1 VLAVSVDNPKA
12 TTLRELL
19 VEIRNGFTLYAPI
32 LIKVGDHGEQ
42 PEHTQERTTSV
53 SQPLD
58 WGYHYTREYGH
69 EPYILIGPNTLTS
82 SESVSIGRSRT
93 CQVRVENESVSKQHA
108 ALVCDRATGEYF
120 VVDESSRNGTCIN
133 GEPLTAGVRMPIW
146 PGAYVSFGD
155 AVFVFID
162 PPTLRKLSRLA
173 G

>member
-1 VLAVSVDNPKA
+1 VNAEHPKA
-12 TTLRELL
+12 STLRELL
-19 VEIRNGFTLYAPI
+19 VELRNGFTLYAPI
-32 LIKVGDHGEQ
+32 LIRVGDQGEQ
-42 PEHTQERTTSV
+42 PEHTQERTTSL

-58 WGYHYTREYGH
+58 WGDHYTREYGH
-69 EPYILIGPNTLTS
+69 EPFLLLGQNTLTS
-82 SESVSIGRSRT
+82 GEAVTIGRSRS
-93 CQVRVENESVSKQHA
+93 CNVKLDNESVSKVHA

-120 VVDESSRNGTCIN
+120 VVDESSRNGTFIN